1 MCWFAGWGKI
11 RTRMGYG
18 PTKPEKLQDTQLKV
32 NSYCGKYDRILTKSS
47 FCAGFYGMSSGCV
60 GDSGGPLICRDT
72 EGTLAVYGVGSW
84 SHRSCSPSS
93 PTGFASLRGKFNLTL
108 LQVEF
113 FSLSESKS
121 DELWKDKDIIQ
132 WINDIIYDHE

>member
-113 FSLSESKS
+113 FFSV
-121 DELWKDKDIIQ
+121 
-132 WINDIIYDHE
+132 